1 MAEIATLPN
10 WKKGASAYERLSEHA
25 LEARA
30 HPEKYSRFLVVREER
45 GPNNQWQVFVH
56 EYGEGETATQI
67 GILEIAKVALLE
79 KATK

>member
-1 MAEIATLPN
+1 MAEITTLPI
-10 WKKGASAYERLSEHA
+10 WKKDPSAYERLSEHA

-30 HPEKYSRFLVVREER
+30 HPEKYTRFLVVREVR
-45 GPNNQWQVFVH
+45 GADGKWEVLAH
-56 EYGEGETATQI
+56 EFGEADTATYI